1 MSTDDRFS
9 VDEIFYMIVF
19 GSALPISAVGSI
31 YLAFLNGWL

>member
-1 MSTDDRFS
+1 MSTDDHFS
-9 VDEIFYMIVF
+9 VDEIAYLIFF